1 LGFTKAL
8 VICYV
13 KPGKAD
19 AMISRIKNSEF
30 DFKSIDFVADRYII
44 NILDGQIKDTYLQF
58 PQDRITKHTDSA
70 PKPDQNDKN
79 PNDRKDGGFRVIVSG
94 F

>member
-1 LGFTKAL
+1 MAKIRANG
-8 VICYV
+8 
-13 KPGKAD
+13 
-19 AMISRIKNSEF
+19 F

-44 NILDGQIKDTYLQF
+44 DIVDGEIQDKYLQF

-79 PNDRKDGGFRVIVSG
+79 PNDRKDGGFRISVSG